1 MDPRLLMEAV
11 AKNDENTFINLVREN
26 EDFLDQR
33 TAESMNTVLHW
44 ASRFGDTALVKEV
57 LKLRPMFVDAENA
70 KLETPLHEACRHGQ
84 TEVLKLLLEA
94 NPEAA
99 CKLNAENQSPFFVAC
114 SNGHLDVVK
123 ILLNQSWLVGLEDE
137 GLDATCLHVAA
148 SRGFKDIVR
157 ELLNVCPGLAITFDK
172 NGYSPLH
179 YACNSGHLEITKM
192 LLYLGLD
199 IALQFSSTGYM
210 PLHLAAM
217 NGKTETFEEFE
228 RMAPICFHHL
238 TRQGE
243 TVFHL
248 TVKYKH
254 YDAFMWLVGAF
265 HDTDLFHR
273 TDKLGNTLLH
283 LAVSRGCSQMVA
295 YLINET
301 TPKINSE
308 NCEGLTA
315 LDILDQADRMDK
327 FPDIKDLLERSG
339 GRKGARMLSMT
350 NEVDDPSNK
359 RNSSEVNSIHHQVEE
374 TNEIQDDNTTKPEYS
389 PRKTASHLSNASRH
403 KRLSRRR
410 REELAKFY
418 NDRRYKRHDIY
429 WEALQN
435 ARNTITLVSIL
446 IATVA
451 FTAGM
456 NPPPGIFSPEG
467 KKENST
473 LKEKTAFKVFII
485 SNNLALFTSLSIVI
499 ILVSII
505 PFQRKLLMR
514 LLVIIHKVMWVA
526 VSCMATSYFAAT
538 WMIVHRPGLEWMFEA
553 LIVICASTMGTL
565 FLYLGHTLATHWL
578 RKLKWR
584 KDKGK
589 KDGTVA
595 PKPTSSDGKIQ
606 STSANPNIRV
616 DVRPNSSDADVKKE
630 RRSQSSFSTNS
641 DISSSMSRGYHPY

>member
-1 MDPRLLMEAV
+1 MDPRLMVAV
-11 AKNDENTFINLVREN
+11 ARNDQNTFINLVREN

-33 TAESMNTVLHW
+33 TAESRNTVLHW
-44 ASRFGDTALVKEV
+44 ASRFGHTDLVKEV
-57 LKLRPMFVDAENA
+57 LKLRPMFVEAENA
-70 KLETPLHEACRHGQ
+70 KLETPLHEACRLGQ
-84 TEVLKLLLEA
+84 TQILKLLLET
-94 NPEAA
+94 NPGAA

-123 ILLNQSWLVGLEDE
+123 ILLNQSWLVGIEDE
-137 GLDATCLHVAA
+137 GLDSTCLHVAV

-157 ELLNVCPGLAITFDK
+157 ELLNVCPGLARTFDR

-179 YACNSGHLEITKM
+179 CACISGHLEITKM
-192 LLYLGLD
+192 LLCLGLD

-243 TVFHL
+243 TVFNL

-265 HDTDLFHR
+265 HDTDLFHH
-273 TDKLGNTLLH
+273 TDQLGNTLLH

-301 TPKINSE
+301 TLKINSE
-308 NCEGLTA
+308 NWEGL
-315 LDILDQADRMDK
+315 IR
-327 FPDIKDLLERSG
+327 E
-339 GRKGARMLSMT
+339 
-350 NEVDDPSNK
+350 
-359 RNSSEVNSIHHQVEE
+359 
-374 TNEIQDDNTTKPEYS
+374 DDNTTKPEYS
-389 PRKTASHLSNASRH
+389 PRKTASSLSNASRH
-403 KRLSRRR
+403 KRLSRIR
-410 REELAKFY
+410 REELSKFY
-418 NDRRYKRHDIY
+418 NDRRYKTHDIY

-446 IATVA
+446 IATVT

-456 NPPPGIFSPEG
+456 SPPLGIIFQEGQLEG
-467 KKENST
+467 KKENLT
-473 LKEKTAFKVFII
+473 RKENTAFKVFII

-526 VSCMATSYFAAT
+526 VSFMATSYVAAT
-538 WMIVHRPGLEWMFEA
+538 WMIVAHHPGMEWMFEA
-553 LIVICASTMGTL
+553 LIAICAGTMGTL
-565 FLYLGHTLATHWL
+565 FLFLGHTLATHWL

-584 KDKGK
+584 KGKGK
-589 KDGTVA
+589 KNGTVA
-595 PKPTSSDGKIQ
+595 PKPTPSDGKIK
-606 STSANPNIRV
+606 STSANPDIRV
-616 DVRPNSSDADVKKE
+616 DIQPNSGDADHVKKE
-630 RRSQSSFSTNS
+630 RRSQSSSSTNS

>member
-1 MDPRLLMEAV
+1 MDPRLMVAV
-11 AKNDENTFINLVREN
+11 ARNDKNTFINLVRDN

-33 TAESMNTVLHW
+33 TAESRNTVLHW
-44 ASRFGDTALVKEV
+44 ASRFGHTDLVKEV
-57 LKLRPMFVDAENA
+57 LKLRPMFVEAENA

-84 TEVLKLLLEA
+84 TQVLKLLLET
-94 NPEAA
+94 NPGAA

-123 ILLNQSWLVGLEDE
+123 ILLNQSWLV
-137 GLDATCLHVAA
+137 
-148 SRGFKDIVR
+148 DIVR
-157 ELLNVCPGLAITFDK
+157 ELLNVCPGLARTFDR

-179 YACNSGHLEITKM
+179 CACISGHLEITKM
-192 LLYLGLD
+192 LLCLGLD

-243 TVFHL
+243 TVFNL

-265 HDTDLFHR
+265 HDTDLFHH
-273 TDKLGNTLLH
+273 TDQLGNTLLH

-301 TPKINSE
+301 TLKINSE
-308 NCEGLTA
+308 NWEGLTA
-315 LDILDQADRMDK
+315 FDILYQANRMDK

-339 GRKGARMLSMT
+339 GRKGSRMWSMT
-350 NEVDDPSNK
+350 NVVDDPSNK
-359 RNSSEVNSIHHQVEE
+359 RTSSEVNSIHHQVEE

-389 PRKTASHLSNASRH
+389 PRKTASSLSNASRH
-403 KRLSRRR
+403 KRLSRIR
-410 REELAKFY
+410 REELSKFY
-418 NDRRYKRHDIY
+418 NDRRYKTHDIY

-446 IATVA
+446 IATE
-451 FTAGM
+451 GQL
-456 NPPPGIFSPEG
+456 EG
-467 KKENST
+467 KKENLT
-473 LKEKTAFKVFII
+473 RKENTAFKVFII

-526 VSCMATSYFAAT
+526 VSFMATSYVAAT
-538 WMIVHRPGLEWMFEA
+538 WMIVAHHPGMEWMFEA
-553 LIVICASTMGTL
+553 LIAICAGTMGTL
-565 FLYLGHTLATHWL
+565 FLFLGHTLATHWL

-584 KDKGK
+584 KGKGK
-589 KDGTVA
+589 KNGTVA
-595 PKPTSSDGKIQ
+595 PKPTPSDGKIK
-606 STSANPNIRV
+606 STSANPDIRV
-616 DVRPNSSDADVKKE
+616 DIQPNSGDADHVKKE
-630 RRSQSSFSTNS
+630 RRSQSSSSTNS

>member
-1 MDPRLLMEAV
+1 MDPRLMVAV
-11 AKNDENTFINLVREN
+11 ARNDQNTFINLVREN

-33 TAESMNTVLHW
+33 TAESRNTVLHW
-44 ASRFGDTALVKEV
+44 ASRFGHTDLVKEV
-57 LKLRPMFVDAENA
+57 LKLRPMFVEAENA
-70 KLETPLHEACRHGQ
+70 KLETPLHEACRLGQ
-84 TEVLKLLLEA
+84 TQILKLLLET
-94 NPEAA
+94 NPGAA

-123 ILLNQSWLVGLEDE
+123 ILLNQSWLVGIEDE
-137 GLDATCLHVAA
+137 GLDSTCLHVAV

-157 ELLNVCPGLAITFDK
+157 ELLNVCPGLARTFDR

-179 YACNSGHLEITKM
+179 CACISGHLEITKM
-192 LLYLGLD
+192 LLCLGLD

-243 TVFHL
+243 TVFNL

-265 HDTDLFHR
+265 HDTDLFHH
-273 TDKLGNTLLH
+273 TDQLGNTLLH

-301 TPKINSE
+301 TLKINSE
-308 NCEGLTA
+308 NWEGLTA
-315 LDILDQADRMDK
+315 FDILYQANRMDK

-339 GRKGARMLSMT
+339 GRKGSRMWSMT
-350 NEVDDPSNK
+350 NVVDDPSNK
-359 RNSSEVNSIHHQVEE
+359 RTSSEVNSIHHQVEE
-374 TNEIQDDNTTKPEYS
+374 TNEIQDDNN
-389 PRKTASHLSNASRH
+389 KTR
-403 KRLSRRR
+403 
-410 REELAKFY
+410 
-418 NDRRYKRHDIY
+418 
-429 WEALQN
+429 ALQN

-446 IATVA
+446 IATVT

-456 NPPPGIFSPEG
+456 SPPLGIIFQEGQLEG
-467 KKENST
+467 KKENLT
-473 LKEKTAFKVFII
+473 RKENTAFKVFII

-526 VSCMATSYFAAT
+526 VSFMATSYVAAT
-538 WMIVHRPGLEWMFEA
+538 WMIVAHHPGMEWMFEA
-553 LIVICASTMGTL
+553 LIAICAGTMGTL
-565 FLYLGHTLATHWL
+565 FLFLGHTLATHWL

-584 KDKGK
+584 KGKGK
-589 KDGTVA
+589 KNGTVA
-595 PKPTSSDGKIQ
+595 PKPTPSDGKIK
-606 STSANPNIRV
+606 STSANPDIRG
-616 DVRPNSSDADVKKE
+616 DIQPNSGDADHVKKE
-630 RRSQSSFSTNS
+630 RRSQSSSSTNS